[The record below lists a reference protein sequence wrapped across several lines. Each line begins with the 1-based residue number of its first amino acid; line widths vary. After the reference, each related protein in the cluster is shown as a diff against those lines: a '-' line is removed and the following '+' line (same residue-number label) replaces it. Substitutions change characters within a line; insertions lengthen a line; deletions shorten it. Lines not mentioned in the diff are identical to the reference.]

1 MPGLSDV
8 HSRVAYLLYRADDAD
23 GAIAA
28 ARTALSIDPR
38 NAEAYRFL
46 GLGLYASARYMAA
59 IHAFRESLTLSA
71 Q

>member
-8 HSRVAYLLYRADDAD
+8 HSRLAYLLYRADDAD
-23 GAIAA
+23 SAIAE

-46 GLGLYASARYMAA
+46 GLGLYANASIPRNPR
-59 IHAFRESLTLSA
+59 FPGVSGPPA